1 MEEKNI
7 KINEESR
14 HEIDEQEKKNP
25 NTKEGHL
32 FTQEEVNEII
42 RKRLYERKNEQ
53 EKNKCTEEDYQRREQ
68 DLSERERTLSL
79 RESRISCMEYLKKN
93 NYPDELLEALDTS
106 DFKAFKENAERIS
119 NAYNRMKKN
128 FRTAPLAAPE
138 TPVSDNNECF
148 PNSKHVPKYAEIR
161 NW

>member
-14 HEIDEQEKKNP
+14 HEIDEQETKNP
-25 NTKEGHL
+25 NPKEEHL

-42 RKRLYERKNEQ
+42 RKRLYERKSEK
-53 EKNKCTEEDYQRREQ
+53 EKNKCTEEDYQKREQ
-68 DLSERERTLSL
+68 DLSDRESAMAL
-79 RESRISCMEYLKKN
+79 RESRISCMEYIKKN

-106 DFKAFKENAERIS
+106 DFKTFKENAERIS
-119 NAYNRMKKN
+119 NAYNRMKN
-128 FRTAPLAAPE
+128 NMRTAPLYVPE
-138 TPVSDNNECF
+138 ATISDKNKCF

>member
-25 NTKEGHL
+25 NTKEEHL

-53 EKNKCTEEDYQRREQ
+53 VKNKCTEEDYQRREQ

-138 TPVSDNNECF
+138 ATISDNNECF